1 MAEKTLTKEDAS
13 AMIQAGRRELAA
25 EAQWLRHNMSPKRI
39 ASKVARDHTGALI
52 ACGLGIGIVA
62 SLLILRAHRSK
73 ERHPVTAYRGEMGD
87 HLKSKSAR
95 KSEPKVGIGAHLAG
109 LAFKAAT
116 PLLIKNALHLFK
128 SWQATHP
135 RPGYPAGADAAQ
147 I

>member
-1 MAEKTLTKEDAS
+1 MAEKTLTKDEAA

-25 EAQWLRHNMSPKRI
+25 EAQWLRQNMSPKRI

-62 SLLILRAHRSK
+62 SLLILRTHRSK
-73 ERHPVTAYRGEMGD
+73 ERHPVAAYRDEMED
-87 HLKSKSAR
+87 RRNSKAPK

-109 LAFKAAT
+109 LVFKAAT
-116 PLLIKNALHLFK
+116 PLLIKNALHLFHA
-128 SWQATHP
+128 WQGTHP
-135 RPGYPAGADAAQ
+135 RAGSPVGSDAAQ